1 MLAYLLPLLLTSA
14 KVSLVFDDPVEA
26 MQYHFAAVSTA
37 TISTDTAFLCDHT
50 IDSAGDDSI
59 LCSWNAV
66 VQLKVDLE
74 TSTNVPTPVP
84 SLAPTKVPTPV
95 PSLAPT
101 TVPIRIS

>member
-14 KVSLVFDDPVEA
+14 KVRLVFDDPVEA

-50 IDSAGDDSI
+50 FDSAGVNPNDSI

-66 VQLKVDLE
+66 VQLTMDLE
-74 TSTNVPTPVP
+74 TSTKVPTPVP
-84 SLAPTKVPTPV
+84 SLAPTKVP
-95 PSLAPT
+95 
-101 TVPIRIS
+101 IRIS